1 VLGGREGTRNYTV
14 AERYDPRRR
23 SWQRL
28 PGMTRARAG
37 IASVAL
43 PGGRIAVFG
52 GEDFGT
58 GRTIG
63 EVEMLDTRTR
73 RWSRLPDMRTPRH
86 GLGGVAR
93 GSRIWSLLGGPQPGL
108 HFASTAEFL
117 DVPAR

>member
-1 VLGGREGTRNYTV
+1 MRA
-14 AERYDPRRR
+14 AELAAPARP
-23 SWQRL
+23 W
-28 PGMTRARAG
+28 PRARAG
-37 IASVAL
+37 IASAAL

-58 GRTIG
+58 GRTIR
-63 EVEMLDTRTR
+63 EVEMLDTRAR

-93 GSRIWSLLGGPQPGL
+93 GNRIWSLVGGPEPGL